1 MKGIIAG
8 VAYVVSYNVTQSDT
22 LIKRRR
28 GAKGMGAKIYFEVIK
43 KKKR

>member
-8 VAYVVSYNVTQSDT
+8 VAYVVSYNVTLSDT

-28 GAKGMGAKIYFEVIK
+28 GAERMGAKIYF
-43 KKKR
+43 KR